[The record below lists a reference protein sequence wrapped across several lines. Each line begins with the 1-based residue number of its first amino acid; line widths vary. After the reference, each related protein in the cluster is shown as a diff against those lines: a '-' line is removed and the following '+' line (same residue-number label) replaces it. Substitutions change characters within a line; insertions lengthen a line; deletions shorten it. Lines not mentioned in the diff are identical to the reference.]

1 MLACGIALIRDSE
14 WNIFRSYNFILKQAG
29 CLRVIVPQFIVGGTM
44 WSKNPL
50 KELNNLLIM
59 FRLGMDELPDSDE
72 EDDEFSPSE
81 SDSKAAP
88 SSSTSTST
96 DASFSSTRVE
106 PSRSPQSPEDRHM
119 DMETETET
127 FKTAMPTSDADTE
140 VQEKTATQT
149 LETDTEMQAVTNMQA
164 LETDVENS
172 DHRRDRTAAEE
183 NDTSLKTSR
192 QGVEDTGNT
201 SLGSCQVTEEQ
212 SLEKVQ
218 L

>member
-1 MLACGIALIRDSE
+1 MSS
-14 WNIFRSYNFILKQAG
+14 FLKPQKSTVLEAVG
-29 CLRVIVPQFIVGGTM
+29 FPRLKDPQFITGGTV
-44 WSKNPL
+44 WNNPPPPPL

-119 DMETETET
+119 DMETETI
-127 FKTAMPTSDADTE
+127 KTAMPTSDADTD
-140 VQEKTATQT
+140 VQENKATQI

-164 LETDVENS
+164 LETDVDDS
-172 DHRRDRTAAEE
+172 DHRTDRTAEE
-183 NDTSLKTSR
+183 NDTSLKTPR

-201 SLGSCQVTEEQ
+201 SLANCQVHEEQ
-212 SLEKVQ
+212 SLEKVKCMVII
-218 L
+218 